1 MVTADFIVLGV
12 IFISIFV
19 SILRGFVKEALS
31 LAGWLV
37 SLWVAMTF
45 SSGMAELFGNS
56 IKDPTLRLL
65 AAFVT
70 LFVLSLIIGAI
81 INFFA
86 IQFVQRA
93 GLTGVDRTIGTVFGF
108 LRGILLVTIIVM
120 LLGLTTLPK
129 ESWWDESF
137 FMFRFEVIATWLKD
151 LLPGDIARYF
161 NY

>member
-1 MVTADFIVLGV
+1 
-12 IFISIFV
+12 
-19 SILRGFVKEALS
+19 
-31 LAGWLV
+31 
-37 SLWVAMTF
+37 
-45 SSGMAELFGNS
+45 MAELFGDS

-65 AAFVT
+65 AAFVS
-70 LFVLSLIIGAI
+70 LFILSLIIGAI
-81 INFFA
+81 INYFA

-93 GLTGVDRTIGTVFGF
+93 GLTSVDRTIGAVFGF

>member
-1 MVTADFIVLGV
+1 MVVADFIVLGV
-12 IFISIFV
+12 IIISVIV
-19 SILRGFVKEALS
+19 SLMRGFVKEALS
-31 LAGWLV
+31 LTGWLV

-45 SSGMAELFGNS
+45 SSGMAELFGSS
-56 IKDPTLRLL
+56 INDPTLRLL
-65 AAFVT
+65 AAFVA
-70 LFVLSLIIGAI
+70 LFVLSLIVGSM

-86 IQFVQRA
+86 SQFVQRA
-93 GLTGVDRTIGTVFGF
+93 GLTGVDRTIGAVFGF

-129 ESWWDESF
+129 EKWWDESF

-161 NY
+161 KY

>member
-1 MVTADFIVLGV
+1 MVAADLIVLSIIVVSV
-12 IFISIFV
+12 IV
-19 SILRGFVKEALS
+19 SLMRGFVKEALS

-37 SLWVAMTF
+37 SLWIAMTF
-45 SSGMAELFGNS
+45 SSGMAELFGDS

-70 LFVLSLIIGAI
+70 LFILSLFVGAI

-86 IQFVQRA
+86 TQFVQRV
-93 GLTGVDRTIGTVFGF
+93 GLTGIDRTIGGVFGF

-129 ESWWDESF
+129 ESWWDDSF
-137 FMFRFEVIATWLKD
+137 FLFRFEAIATWLKD
-151 LLPGDIARYF
+151 LLPADISRYF
-161 NY
+161 KY

>member
-1 MVTADFIVLGV
+1 MVVADLIVLSIIIISVV
-12 IFISIFV
+12 IS
-19 SILRGFVKEALS
+19 LMRGFVKEALS

-45 SSGMAELFGNS
+45 SSGMAELFGSS

-65 AAFVT
+65 AAFISLFILS
-70 LFVLSLIIGAI
+70 LFVSAI

-86 IQFVQRA
+86 TQFIQRA
-93 GLTGVDRTIGTVFGF
+93 GLTGVDRTIGGVFGF
-108 LRGILLVTIIVM
+108 LRGILLVTIVVM

-137 FMFRFEVIATWLKD
+137 FMFRFEAIATWLKD
-151 LLPGDIARYF
+151 LLPSDIARYF
-161 NY
+161 QY

>member
-1 MVTADFIVLGV
+1 MVVADFIVLSIIIVSVV
-12 IFISIFV
+12 IS
-19 SILRGFVKEALS
+19 LMRGFVKEALS

-45 SSGMAELFGNS
+45 SSGMAELFGSS

-65 AAFVT
+65 AAFVSLFILS
-70 LFVLSLIIGAI
+70 LFVSAI

-86 IQFVQRA
+86 TQFIQRA
-93 GLTGVDRTIGTVFGF
+93 GLTGVDRTIGGVFGF

-151 LLPGDIARYF
+151 LLPSDIARYF
-161 NY
+161 KY

>member
-1 MVTADFIVLGV
+1 MVVADFIVLGV
-12 IFISIFV
+12 IFISVIV
-19 SILRGFVKEALS
+19 SLMRGFVKEALS
-31 LAGWLV
+31 LTGWLV

-70 LFVLSLIIGAI
+70 LFILSLIVGAM

-86 IQFVQRA
+86 SQFVQRA
-93 GLTGVDRTIGTVFGF
+93 GLTGVDRTIGVVFGF

-151 LLPGDIARYF
+151 LLPSDIARYF
-161 NY
+161 QY

>member
-1 MVTADFIVLGV
+1 MVVADFIVLGV
-12 IFISIFV
+12 IIISVIV
-19 SILRGFVKEALS
+19 SLMRGFVKEALS

-37 SLWVAMTF
+37 SLWIAMTF
-45 SSGMAELFGNS
+45 SSGMAELFGSS
-56 IKDPTLRLL
+56 ISDPTLRLL
-65 AAFVT
+65 AAFVA
-70 LFVLSLIIGAI
+70 LFVLSLIVGTM

-86 IQFVQRA
+86 SQFVQRA

-129 ESWWDESF
+129 EKWWDESF

-151 LLPGDIARYF
+151 LLPDDIARYF
-161 NY
+161 KY

>member
-1 MVTADFIVLGV
+1 MVAADFIVLG
-12 IFISIFV
+12 IIIISIII
-19 SILRGFVKEALS
+19 SLMRGFIKEALS

-37 SLWVAMTF
+37 ALWVAMSF

-56 IKDPTLRLL
+56 ISDPTLRLL
-65 AAFVT
+65 AAFVS
-70 LFVLSLIIGAI
+70 LFILSLIVAAI

-86 IQFVQRA
+86 AQFVQRA
-93 GLTGVDRTIGTVFGF
+93 GLSGVDRTIGGVFGF
-108 LRGILLVTIIVM
+108 LRGILLVTIVVM

-151 LLPGDIARYF
+151 LLPSDIARYF
-161 NY
+161 KY

>member
-1 MVTADFIVLGV
+1 MVAADLIVLGV
-12 IFISIFV
+12 IVISIVV
-19 SILRGFVKEALS
+19 SLMRGFVKEALS

-37 SLWVAMTF
+37 ALWVAMSF
-45 SSGMAELFGNS
+45 SSGMAELFGSS

-65 AAFVT
+65 AAFIC
-70 LFVLSLIIGAI
+70 LFILSLIVGAI

-86 IQFVQRA
+86 TQFVQRA
-93 GLTGVDRTIGTVFGF
+93 GLTGVDRTIGGVFGF

-129 ESWWDESF
+129 EKWWDESF

-151 LLPGDIARYF
+151 LLPADIARYF
-161 NY
+161 QY

>member
-1 MVTADFIVLGV
+1 MVVADFIVLGV
-12 IFISIFV
+12 IIMSVIIS
-19 SILRGFVKEALS
+19 LMRGFVKEALS
-31 LAGWLV
+31 LTGWLV
-37 SLWVAMTF
+37 ALWVAMTF
-45 SSGMAELFGNS
+45 SSGMAELFGAS

-65 AAFVT
+65 AAFIS
-70 LFVLSLIIGAI
+70 LFILSLIVGAM

-86 IQFVQRA
+86 TQLVQKT
-93 GLTGVDRTIGTVFGF
+93 GMTGVDRTIGAVFGF

-151 LLPGDIARYF
+151 LLPSDIARYF
-161 NY
+161 KY

>member
-1 MVTADFIVLGV
+1 MVAADLIVLGV
-12 IFISIFV
+12 IVISVVV
-19 SILRGFVKEALS
+19 SLMRGFVKEALS

-37 SLWVAMTF
+37 SLWIAMSF
-45 SSGMAELFGNS
+45 SSGMAELFGNT

-65 AAFVT
+65 AAFIS
-70 LFVLSLIIGAI
+70 LFILSLIAAAI

-86 IQFVQRA
+86 TQFVQRA
-93 GLTGVDRTIGTVFGF
+93 GLTGVDRTIGGVFGF

-129 ESWWDESF
+129 EKWWDESF

-151 LLPGDIARYF
+151 LLPSDIARYF
-161 NY
+161 KY

>member
-1 MVTADFIVLGV
+1 MVAADFIVLGI
-12 IFISIFV
+12 IFISIII
-19 SILRGFVKEALS
+19 SLMRGFVKEALS
-31 LAGWLV
+31 LTGWLV

-56 IKDPTLRLL
+56 IEDPTLRLL
-65 AAFVT
+65 AAFVS
-70 LFVLSLIIGAI
+70 LFILSLIIGAI

-108 LRGILLVTIIVM
+108 LRGILLVTIVVM